1 MLPETVAAVVMIFPQ
16 SESNASS
23 SSRKSP
29 LCIAKLC
36 KHAVATIT
44 TSDFCK
50 RMRKG
55 MRRQRNLCFQIPSI
69 VSTFPLV
76 LICALLKFFSC
87 VVVGLATGVIK

>member
-1 MLPETVAAVVMIFPQ
+1 MFPETVAAVEVIFLLFKC
-16 SESNASS
+16 NASS

-44 TSDFCK
+44 TGDFCK
-50 RMRKG
+50 RMRNG
-55 MRRQRNLCFQIPSI
+55 MRRQRNLCFQIPNILSI
-69 VSTFPLV
+69 FPLI

-87 VVVGLATGVIK
+87 VVMGFATGVIK